1 MVRITGHRDGST
13 ALDCTVNS
21 AVGLPVV
28 TGPARPSIMCFRPWD
43 VIAGPTAATG
53 IREAVRRRGE
63 TGEGESISLA
73 LSDVGYAAVGI
84 LGHIGEAMVNR
95 TERAPIG
102 NDLYGVFGR
111 DFATKDGR
119 RVMVLAI
126 TARAVSGGACSTPS
140 AATSPGSFMMP
151 GSPLELRRL
160 SLCVSPGK
168 STRSA
173 DATPGSAGVSPA
185 GGPKDHRCSMQA
197 RASVYLRQTSK
208 PSIARIGPE
217 ARTTPAS
224 GCPRPQAAP
233 APLFGVAHTAHAG
246 LVEMGEA
253 VSAVPRPVRAGWRL
267 RHVVRVAVFRA
278 FGPVR
283 AGRPR
288 SQGDAPTR

>member
-185 GGPKDHRCSMQA
+185 GGPKDHRCSLG
-197 RASVYLRQTSK
+197 ASHGQDT
-208 PSIARIGPE
+208 
-217 ARTTPAS
+217 
-224 GCPRPQAAP
+224 CPRCRARNIEGICAFDRHRSTSFYVKYENEKSISYGKFH
-233 APLFGVAHTAHAG
+233 ASAGVC
-246 LVEMGEA
+246 LP
-253 VSAVPRPVRAGWRL
+253 SA
-267 RHVVRVAVFRA
+267 
-278 FGPVR
+278 
-283 AGRPR
+283 
-288 SQGDAPTR
+288 DK